1 MSNDGSKRALVII
14 SILMIVAIAGS
25 SILSL
30 FTNNNPQAQATVAPT
45 DAPQPTFPPPIT
57 DFSTVKFDQDFLHPS
72 GLFSVAQPTGW
83 TPASPVSNANG
94 AEITMNNATVLSV
107 IQTSLQIANEP
118 IDTLDK
124 LDALYTSATLNDSW
138 SNYRRDPVTG
148 LNYRETGRKRD
159 NNQLALDFELKNS
172 RQQTF
177 LARQIAWADGTW
189 VYSVRVVM
197 PENAIDALKFMVD
210 SLVPTL
216 HGYKA
221 QFDGTPADWKA
232 YFDPTSSFIIR
243 YPSNWTLD
251 DGGPGRPTSFSGD
264 NVVLR
269 VESQAGAKVAD
280 EAAARAW
287 VEASR
292 AGATVVSVKPVT
304 RGELSGFSVAY
315 SFTDADGNPQSGL
328 ALLLNAADALHIANL
343 RIGAPDIDL
352 NADGLTEFN
361 ATLARVLGTFQSLGN
376 INVPLPTP
384 TPTPT
389 LAPATAT
396 SELPTA
402 TETLAATATA
412 TDNSVVVTLEI
423 PTEEVTAEATAE
435 AVEPTNTR
443 VLATATKVPPTATL
457 VAPTNTKVPPTATRR
472 PTATPTLTATP
483 TGEATAESTP

>member
-1 MSNDGSKRALVII
+1 MSNDGSKRSLIII
-14 SILMIVAIAGS
+14 SVLMIVAIAGS

-30 FTNNNPQAQATVAPT
+30 FTNGNSAVQTTDVPTEAPL
-45 DAPQPTFPPPIT
+45 PTFPPPIT
-57 DFSTVKFDQDFLHPS
+57 DFSTVKFDQDYLHPS

-83 TPASPVSNANG
+83 TPASPVSNPNG
-94 AEITMNNATVLSV
+94 AEITMNNANVLSV
-107 IQTSLQIANEP
+107 IQVSLQIANEP
-118 IDTLDK
+118 IDSLDK

-138 SNYRRDPVTG
+138 SNYRRDSLTG

-159 NNQLALDFELKNS
+159 NNQLALDFELKNN
-172 RQQTF
+172 RLQTF

-197 PENAIDALKFMVD
+197 PENAIDTLKFMVD

-221 QFDGTPADWKA
+221 QFEGTPADWKA
-232 YFDPTSSFIIR
+232 YFDPTSNFVIR
-243 YPSNWTLD
+243 YPSTWTLD

-264 NVVLR
+264 NAVLR
-269 VESQAGAKVAD
+269 VEAQAGTQIAD

-304 RGELSGFSVAY
+304 RGEQTGFSVAY

-328 ALLLNAADALHIANL
+328 ALLLNTADALHIANL
-343 RIGAPDIDL
+343 RITAPDIDL
-352 NADGLTEFN
+352 NGDGLAEPY
-361 ATLARVLGTFQSLGN
+361 ATLAKILSTFQSLGS

-389 LAPATAT
+389 LAPPTAT

-402 TETLAATATA
+402 TETLAPTATA
-412 TDNSVVVTLEI
+412 TDNAVEVTLEI
-423 PTEEVTAEATAE
+423 PTETVTAETTVEATVPPTATKIPATATT
-435 AVEPTNTR
+435 VPPTATKIPATATT
-443 VLATATKVPPTATL
+443 VPPTATKVPPTATS
-457 VAPTNTKVPPTATRR
+457 
-472 PTATPTLTATP
+472 TPTP